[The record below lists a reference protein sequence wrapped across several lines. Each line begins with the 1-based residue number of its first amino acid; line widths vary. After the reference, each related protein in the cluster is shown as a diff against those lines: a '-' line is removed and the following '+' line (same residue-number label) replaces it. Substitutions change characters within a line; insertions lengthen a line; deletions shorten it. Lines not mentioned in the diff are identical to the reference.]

1 MLVILATIEANA
13 TTALSTF
20 LHQFHTQHRSI
31 ISEETWPPN
40 QPTFYI
46 PQSLMYHEGRY
57 KGKEESDLM
66 VKLIQMGYNHLNY
79 QPLQHILNCSKST
92 KETNSITKIF
102 TSLDAHKGPKFLL
115 IEGAQG
121 MGKTILLKEI
131 AYRWANKELLITCK
145 LVFLIPLH
153 DPQVHQVKTLSTFLQ
168 YFCDKSGFPR
178 KVIESVFVSSDNV
191 SGTNVAFLFD
201 SFEEFPTDLQ
211 EDSFVR
217 KVLKR
222 EVLPNCVL
230 VVSSRPHASA
240 CLRPQ
245 ATIRVHLLG
254 FTEMQQKKEFV
265 EQALEDQQ
273 QNREVTQYLEHETT
287 INHLCFVPLNMAI
300 LLHIYLFNRAL
311 FSSNLT
317 TLYSKFL
324 CLIICRHLAKH
335 NHSFE
340 NITYDSYDLRSLP
353 APYDKIITNLSKL
366 SSENLKTKMKMVF
379 TCDDIKETCPDI
391 FTTPGAINGFGLLQ
405 AVQCDCIAGRPIK
418 FTFSHC
424 IIQETLASHHIY
436 VPNTQLKCLRFFK
449 TWFKAGNKEICSDIV
464 NANIFDGRTIN
475 LRGISLTSSDVK
487 CLTHILIQSPHQ
499 EWEEVD
505 MHGCNIEDRG
515 IVILHQGLMNHNII
529 IKRLS
534 LSYNNLTKSSSSKI
548 HDIVIR
554 CAVQVLAIRYNP
566 AISKDTNF
574 FSSLLSDPNSKL
586 EELYMSNTNCTPS
599 STVTNIFSALEEN
612 KKLKTLQTINNN
624 ITDDDCNAIVETL
637 RKNTSLV
644 ELNISGNQINA
655 KSAKRIIKALADN
668 NTLEYLALP
677 WYKPKHQKDFT
688 KLAKRVSKKRDCR
701 LDLFCHQPF
710 QVQLK

>member
-1 MLVILATIEANA
+1 MIYDMLVILAAIEVDP
-13 TTALSTF
+13 TTKLSTF
-20 LHQFHTQHRSI
+20 LHTEHRSI
-31 ISEETWPPN
+31 IGEKTWPLN

-46 PQSLMYHEGRY
+46 PQSLMYHEGWY
-57 KGKEESDLM
+57 KDEEESDLM
-66 VKLIQMGYNHLNY
+66 VELIQMGLNH
-79 QPLQHILNCSKST
+79 QSLQHILNLSKST
-92 KETNSITKIF
+92 KVTNDITKIF
-102 TSLDAHKGPKFLL
+102 TSLNAHKGPKFLL
-115 IEGAQG
+115 IEGTQG

-131 AYRWANKELLITCK
+131 VYRWANDELLITCK
-145 LVFLIPLH
+145 LVFLIPDPLH
-153 DPQVHQVKTLSTFLQ
+153 DPQVHKVKTLSGFLQ

-178 KVIESVFVSSDNV
+178 KVIESVFASNDNV
-191 SGTNVAFLFD
+191 SGTNVAFFFD

-211 EDSFVR
+211 EDSFVH

-240 CLRPQ
+240 CLRPH
-245 ATIRVHLLG
+245 ATVRVHLLG
-254 FTEMQQKKEFV
+254 FTEMQQKKEFI

-273 QNREVTQYLEHETT
+273 QNREVTQYLEREST
-287 INHLCFVPLNMAI
+287 INNLCFVPLNMTI
-300 LLHIYLFNRAL
+300 LLHMYLFNYAL

-317 TLYSKFL
+317 ELYSKFL

-340 NITYDSYDLRSLP
+340 NTTYDLRNLP
-353 APYDKIITNLSKL
+353 APYDKIITNLCKL
-366 SSENLKTKMKMVF
+366 SSENLKTKMKTVF

-405 AVQCDCIAGRPIK
+405 AVQCDYIAGGRTIK
-418 FTFSHC
+418 FTFSHR

-436 VPNTQLKCLRFFK
+436 IPNTQLKCLRFFK
-449 TWFKAGNKEICSDIV
+449 TWFKAGNKEICRDIV

-475 LRGISLTSSDVK
+475 LRGISLTPSDVE
-487 CLTHILIQSPHQ
+487 CLTLILIQSPHQ

-548 HDIVIR
+548 HDIVIH

-599 STVTNIFSALEEN
+599 STVTNMFSALEEN
-612 KKLKTLQTINNN
+612 KKLKTLQIINNN
-624 ITDDDCNAIVETL
+624 ITDDDCNAIVEAL
-637 RKNTSLV
+637 QKNTSLV

-655 KSAKRIIKALADN
+655 KSAKRIIQALADN

-710 QVQLK
+710 R

>member
-1 MLVILATIEANA
+1 MIYDMLVILAAIEVDP
-13 TTALSTF
+13 TTELSTF
-20 LHQFHTQHRSI
+20 LCQFHTQHRSI
-31 ISEETWPPN
+31 IGEKTWPPN

-57 KGKEESDLM
+57 KDKEESDLM
-66 VKLIQMGYNHLNY
+66 VELNQMGLNH
-79 QPLQHILNCSKST
+79 QPPQYIPNRSKST
-92 KETNSITKIF
+92 KETNDIKNIF
-102 TSLDAHKGPKFLL
+102 TSLNTHKGPKFLL

-131 AYRWANKELLITCK
+131 VYRWANNELLITCK

-153 DPQVHQVKTLSTFLQ
+153 DPQVHKVKTLSAFLQ
-168 YFCDKSGFPR
+168 YFCEKSGFPR
-178 KVIESVFVSSDNV
+178 EVIERVFASSDNFN
-191 SGTNVAFLFD
+191 GTNVAFLFD

-211 EDSFVR
+211 EDSFVY
-217 KVLKR
+217 KVLQR

-240 CLRPQ
+240 CLRPY
-245 ATIRVHLLG
+245 ATVRVYLLG
-254 FTEMQQKKEFV
+254 FTEMQQKKEFI

-273 QNREVTQYLEHETT
+273 QNREVTQYLEREST
-287 INHLCFVPLNMAI
+287 INDLCFVPLNMAI
-300 LLHIYLFNRAL
+300 LLHLYLFNCAL

-317 TLYSKFL
+317 ELYSKFL

-340 NITYDSYDLRSLP
+340 NTTYDLRSLP
-353 APYDKIITNLSKL
+353 APYDKIITNLCKF
-366 SSENLKTKMKMVF
+366 SSENLKTKMKTVF

-405 AVQCDCIAGRPIK
+405 AVQCDCIAGRTIK
-418 FTFSHC
+418 FTLSYC
-424 IIQETLASHHIY
+424 IIQTSHHIY
-436 VPNTQLKCLRFFK
+436 IPNTQLRCQ
-449 TWFKAGNKEICSDIV
+449 TCFKAGNKEIRRDIV
-464 NANIFDGRTIN
+464 NANIFDSRTIN
-475 LRGISLTSSDVK
+475 LRGISLTPSDVEY
-487 CLTHILIQSPHQ
+487 LTLILIQSPHQ

-505 MHGCNIEDRG
+505 IHGCDIEDCG
-515 IVILHQGLMNHNII
+515 IVILHQGLMNHNVI

-548 HDIVIR
+548 HDIVIH
-554 CAVQVLAIRYNP
+554 CGVQVLAIRYNP

-574 FSSLLSDPNSKL
+574 FSLLLSDPNSKL

-599 STVTNIFSALEEN
+599 STVTNMFSALEEN

-624 ITDDDCNAIVETL
+624 ITNGDCNAIVEAL
-637 RKNTSLV
+637 QQNTSLV

-655 KSAKRIIKALADN
+655 KSAKRIIQALADN

-677 WYKPKHQKDFT
+677 WYKPKRQKDFT
-688 KLAKRVSKKRDCR
+688 KLAKTVSKKRDCR
-701 LDLFCHQPF
+701 LNLFCHQPF
-710 QVQLK
+710 KYN